1 MNIMKMRYSLE
12 PRERIYVKGYGF
24 MSFAKNRG
32 KNLSNK
38 YSQKIIDT
46 AKKSETD
53 AIKTVSQRAIQKT
66 AEATGDLV
74 GNKIADKITS
84 ISKKST
90 KNLSAIDEDTKLST
104 RKKKY
109 IYISPEKRQQIIDEL
124 RLVPKN
130 FINVNF

>member
-1 MNIMKMRYSLE
+1 MWKDMNL
-12 PRERIYVKGYGF
+12 
-24 MSFAKNRG
+24 SFAKNIG

-53 AIKTVSQRAIQKT
+53 TIKTVSQWAIQKT

-90 KNLSAIDEDTKLST
+90 KKLSAIDEDTESST
-104 RKKKY
+104 RKKIY
-109 IYISPEKRQQIIDEL
+109 IYIAGRKTTNYWWIKFSA
-124 RLVPKN
+124 
-130 FINVNF
+130 